1 MLYYRSEIRFLG
13 DLHGYPYFN
22 LQWHVCPH
30 FFNLARSPLVFRGK
44 HGQTC
49 KNRSD
54 RAIRFQ
60 KLSALG
66 RPSWGQ
72 TRQHKKEAER
82 AIR

>member
-1 MLYYRSEIRFLG
+1 MVTPILISNGMFALI
-13 DLHGYPYFN
+13 
-22 LQWHVCPH
+22 